1 MNLGGTLRGLPRAVW
16 VLAGALLVNRAGSMI
31 LAFVVLYAT
40 RDLGFSA
47 ERAGLLVTGFGLGAL
62 LAAPV
67 SGRLADR
74 FPPLAIMQ
82 TSLIVGG
89 LVAMALPMARSF
101 AALAVGVLIW
111 AGVSEAYRP
120 PSLAL
125 LGEVTTPEQRKPA
138 FAVVRL
144 AVNLGLTIGPVVGGL
159 LAERSFRAIFL
170 VDGATSVL
178 AGIFLIALAGRMG
191 LPARTIHAD
200 DVLRPPGTALRDR
213 RYVFFVT
220 AMVPVLAVIFQC
232 LGPMSL
238 YVVRDLG
245 ARASTYGL
253 LLAINT
259 ILVVFLDVPINAAT
273 AAWPHRRAILLGSA
287 LVGAGFGALALARTV
302 PAVAATV
309 VVWTFGEIFTFGTLN
324 ALATELAPPARRG
337 EYMGLFQMA
346 FSLSFIVG
354 PGLGV
359 LALERFGPTVLWGG
373 CLVIALLSGALLARV
388 NPAYGTTAIASTSTR

>member
-1 MNLGGTLRGLPRAVW
+1 MRRLPRAVW

-40 RDLGFSA
+40 RDLGLPA
-47 ERAGLLVTGFGLGAL
+47 ERAGLVVVGFGFGAL

-67 SGRLADR
+67 AGRLADR

-82 TSLIVGG
+82 ASLVFGG
-89 LVAMALPMARSF
+89 LVAMALPAAKSF
-101 AALAVGVLIW
+101 AALAVGVLVW
-111 AGVSEAYRP
+111 AAISEAYRP
-120 PSLAL
+120 PSLAMI
-125 LGEVTTPEQRKPA
+125 GEVTSPEQRKPA

-159 LAERSFRAIFL
+159 LAERSFPAIFL
-170 VDGATSVL
+170 VDGVTSVL
-178 AGIFLIALAGRMG
+178 AGIVLIALAGRMG
-191 LPARTIHAD
+191 LPARTVAAND
-200 DVLRPPGTALRDR
+200 AVRPPRAALRDGR
-213 RYVFFVT
+213 FVFFII

-245 ARASTYGL
+245 AKTSTYGV

-259 ILVVFLDVPINAAT
+259 MLVVLFDVPINSAT
-273 AAWPHRRAILLGSA
+273 ATWPHRRAVLLGSA
-287 LVGAGFGALALARTV
+287 LVGVGFGALAVARTV
-302 PAVAATV
+302 TAVAATV
-309 VVWTFGEIFTFGTLN
+309 VVWTFGEIFVFGAVN
-324 ALATELAPPARRG
+324 AMAAELALPLRRG

-346 FSLSFIVG
+346 FSLAFVAG

-359 LALERFGPTVLWGG
+359 LMLERFGPIALWAG
-373 CLVIALLSGALLARV
+373 CLVVALLSGALLARV
-388 NPAYGTTAIASTSTR
+388 ESDYGTTAIASTSSR